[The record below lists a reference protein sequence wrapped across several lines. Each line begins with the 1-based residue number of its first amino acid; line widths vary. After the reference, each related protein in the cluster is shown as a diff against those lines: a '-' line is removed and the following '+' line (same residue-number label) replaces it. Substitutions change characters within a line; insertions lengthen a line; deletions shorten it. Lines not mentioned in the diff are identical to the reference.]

1 MQLGGR
7 GANFFFAVERMG
19 EVKDDIFICLFI
31 ITSAEGAPGSGGNVP
46 VGATPTASQSAA
58 DGGASS
64 HLLAVAAEQNGQ
76 KKEKGKKI
84 GANSLSGSPNFS
96 TQGESRVRAF
106 CSLVLSNAKVRNSIK
121 AGQKRIPVGRFQ
133 GQATTIGAPQII
145 GILNRWGRSGEKK
158 WRFCSRALTP
168 GTTSV
173 QSRETAQHPARAFAD
188 SNRPDKRSKQ
198 KHLRSLETI
207 RRGSDKCR
215 RPGTKVQRETMRS

>member
-1 MQLGGR
+1 MVRLQRLARARQMAGPR
-7 GANFFFAVERMG
+7 LISSPSPRSKMAK
-19 EVKDDIFICLFI
+19 KD
-31 ITSAEGAPGSGGNVP
+31 
-46 VGATPTASQSAA
+46 
-58 DGGASS
+58 
-64 HLLAVAAEQNGQ
+64 
-76 KKEKGKKI
+76 KGKKI

-121 AGQKRIPVGRFQ
+121 AGQKRTWRLEDSKGKQQQLVRPRLLEFEIDG
-133 GQATTIGAPQII
+133 
-145 GILNRWGRSGEKK
+145 GEVEKKK

-198 KHLRSLETI
+198 KQLRFLETI

-215 RPGTKVQRETMRS
+215 RPGTKIQRETMRS